1 LAGAFFILV
10 AKYISGLNCL
20 FLGVEDQPVIS
31 LDSEGEI
38 EEGEEDSSVGLV
50 IR

>member
-1 LAGAFFILV
+1 VVLFLFWWQNI
-10 AKYISGLNCL
+10 ISALNCL
-20 FLGVEDQPVIS
+20 FPDVGDHPVIS

-38 EEGEEDSSVGLV
+38 EEGEEEGSVGLV